1 MDIWRSMNQRFN
13 QRQVDPRVDLLKAKW
28 DPFQDTKWIV
38 PLLTELS
45 DWRSKMKEIEK
56 KFRESETKQDYELTF
71 VADLHGLK
79 LENYIS
85 NYLNSSIEVLNGKIN
100 VEFDVEQVEKSNYNN
115 KNATLKQKIKTV
127 KKNFT
132 LGPGDKLQVKNFLLD
147 LIVQLM

>member
-28 DPFQDTKWIV
+28 DPFGDTKWIV

-45 DWRSKMKEIEK
+45 DWRTKMKEIEK
-56 KFRESETKQDYELTF
+56 KFRESDTKQDYELTF

-85 NYLNSSIEVLNGKIN
+85 NYLNASIEVLNGKIN
-100 VEFDVEQVEKSNYNN
+100 VEFDVEQIDKSISNN
-115 KNATLKQKIKTV
+115 KNTTIKPKIKMA

-132 LGPGDKLQVKNFLLD
+132 LGPGDKLNVIYL
-147 LIVQLM
+147 

>member
-13 QRQVDPRVDLLKAKW
+13 QRQVDPRVNLLKAKW
-28 DPFQDTKWIV
+28 TPFEDTKWIV

-45 DWRSKMKEIEK
+45 NWRAKMKEIEK

-100 VEFDVEQVEKSNYNN
+100 VEFDVEQVENIST
-115 KNATLKQKIKTV
+115 KNTTIKQKIKTV

-132 LGPGDKLQVKNFLLD
+132 LGPGDKLQVID
-147 LIVQLM
+147 